1 MFAIAKN
8 FAGAAAE
15 GGEELGFTIALEGEE
30 AGELGDTLEPEK
42 EKSSLKVEKT
52 FTGVTGP
59 RALNQERQE
68 ELGQLLG
75 SGAGK
80 EANRIKGIKPG
91 NDEDFT
97 FFGTQISRPLL

>member
-1 MFAIAKN
+1 MFAIAEN

-15 GGEELGFTIALEGEE
+15 VGEELGFTVALEGER

-52 FTGVTGP
+52 LTGTAGP

-68 ELGQLLG
+68 ESGQLLG

-80 EANRIKGIKPG
+80 EANRI
-91 NDEDFT
+91 
-97 FFGTQISRPLL
+97 